1 MPCQPLTATLGSP
14 YSRPGAI
21 QPGYFYTGTAIWRG
35 TWPMLIALG
44 SPNGD
49 PVVHQIGAQFALA
62 PSVAS
67 QVARG
72 DPGWWVLH

>member
-1 MPCQPLTATLGSP
+1 
-14 YSRPGAI
+14 
-21 QPGYFYTGTAIWRG
+21 
-35 TWPMLIALG
+35 MLIALG

-67 QVARG
+67 QVARS
-72 DPGWWVLH
+72 DPGWWELH